1 MSILIVQL
9 PDRRRLAAGA
19 GAAAPADDASS
30 SRREFAYVASEDGI
44 EVEASGVAAGALM
57 PKRTLAIAAIGEADV
72 AWHRIVLPKAPA
84 ARLRDALAG
93 VLEDAL
99 LEDAE
104 RVHLAVAPLAVPGQ
118 PTWIAAVDRD
128 WLRGELAALQRAG
141 VFVDRVVP
149 MAWPDDPPIGH
160 FHMVPGADGAA
171 EVPTLTWAHAEGVA
185 SLRLA
190 GGLAR
195 AVVQDPPPTTRWTTA
210 PRAAVAAE
218 QWLGAPVNVMPDE
231 QRLLQAARSLWDLR
245 QFDLVRKSQG
255 ARKVRDWIRQAMS
268 PAWRPAR
275 IGVAALV
282 VAQLLGLNL
291 WAFSQRTAVEQRKAD
306 VQALVRQTFPRVTPA
321 DVQRDAAAVM
331 RREAQAIR
339 TQAGRPGDGDLEP
352 MLLAAAAAWPT
363 ERPPVESLRYENGRL
378 TLGAAGWTDG
388 QIDAFRNRLAPAGW
402 SVQAS
407 EGRLVMT
414 RPAAGR
420 G

>member
-1 MSILIVQL
+1 MSTLIVQL
-9 PDRRRLAAGA
+9 TARRRLAAGSAA
-19 GAAAPADDASS
+19 GDAAADDASS
-30 SRREFAYVASEDGI
+30 RREYAYVTSEDGI
-44 EVEASGVAAGALM
+44 EIESSGVAVASLL
-57 PKRTLAIAAIGEADV
+57 PKRSLAIAVVREADV
-72 AWHRIVLPKAPA
+72 AWHRTVLPKAPA
-84 ARLRDALAG
+84 ARLREALSG
-93 VLEDAL
+93 VLEEAL
-99 LEDAE
+99 LDDAE
-104 RVHLAVAPLAVPGQ
+104 HVHLAVAPLATAGQ
-118 PTWIAAVDRD
+118 PAWVAAVDGG
-128 WLRGELAALQRAG
+128 WLRGELAALQRAR
-141 VFVDRVVP
+141 VFIDRVVP

-160 FHMVPGADGAA
+160 FHVVPAA
-171 EVPTLTWAHAEGVA
+171 SDTGESPVLTWAHADGVA

-195 AVVQDPPPTTRWTTA
+195 AVVQDPPPTTRWTTS

-255 ARKVRDWIRQAMS
+255 ARKVRDWLRQAMS

-291 WAFSQRTAVEQRKAD
+291 WAFSQRSAVERKKAD
-306 VQALVRQTFPRVTPA
+306 VQALVRQTFPRATPA

-339 TQAGRPGDGDLEP
+339 TQAGRPGDTDLEP

-363 ERPPVESLRYENGRL
+363 ERPPVETLRYDNGRL
-378 TLGAAGWTDG
+378 TLGAAGWSDA
-388 QIDAFRNRLAPAGW
+388 QIEAFRGVLAPAGW

-407 EGRLVMT
+407 EGRLVVT
-414 RPAAGR
+414 RPTAGR

>member
-1 MSILIVQL
+1 MSTLIVQL
-9 PDRRRLAAGA
+9 PERRRLAAGS
-19 GAAAPADDASS
+19 AAAAVAADEAST
-30 SRREFAYVASEDGI
+30 RREFAYAASEDGI
-44 EVEASGVAAGALM
+44 EIEASGVAPASLL
-57 PKRTLAIAAIGEADV
+57 PKRSLAVAVIAEADV
-72 AWHRIVLPKAPA
+72 AWHRIVLPKAPPS
-84 ARLRDALAG
+84 RLREALSG

-99 LEDAE
+99 LDDAE
-104 RVHLAVAPLAVPGQ
+104 RVHLAVAPLAVAGQ
-118 PTWIAAVDRD
+118 PTWIAAVDGA

-141 VFVDRVVP
+141 VFIDRVVP

-160 FHMVPGADGAA
+160 FHVVAA
-171 EVPTLTWAHAEGVA
+171 AGGVGESPVLTWAHADGVA

-195 AVVQDPPPTTRWTTA
+195 AVVHEPPPTTRWTTS

-255 ARKVRDWIRQAMS
+255 SRQVRDWLRQAMS

-275 IGVAALV
+275 IGLAGLV

-291 WAFSQRTAVEQRKAD
+291 WAFAQRTAIEQKKTD

-339 TQAGRPGDGDLEP
+339 TQAGRPGDTDLEP
-352 MLLAAAAAWPT
+352 MLLAAAAAWPS
-363 ERPPVESLRYENGRL
+363 ERPPVETLRYDNGRL
-378 TLGAAGWTDG
+378 TLGAAGWSDA
-388 QIDAFRNRLAPAGW
+388 QIESFRNVLAPAGW
-402 SVQAS
+402 SVQAT
-407 EGRLVMT
+407 EGRLVVT

>member
-1 MSILIVQL
+1 MSTLIVHL
-9 PDRRRLAAGA
+9 TERRRLAAGS
-19 GAAAPADDASS
+19 AASVSEREEPV
-30 SRREFAYVASEDGI
+30 SRREYAYVASEDGI
-44 EVEASGVAAGALM
+44 EIQAEGTAAAALL
-57 PKRTLAIAAIGEADV
+57 PKRSLAIAVVSEADV
-72 AWHRIVLPKAPA
+72 AWHRIVLPKAPP
-84 ARLRDALAG
+84 ARLREALSG

-99 LEDAE
+99 LDDADK
-104 RVHLAVAPLAVPGQ
+104 VHLAVAPLAVAGQ
-118 PTWIAAVDRD
+118 PAWVAAVDGE

-160 FHMVPGADGAA
+160 FHTVQAA
-171 EVPTLTWAHAEGVA
+171 GGSGETPVLTWAHADGVA
-185 SLRLA
+185 SIRLA

-195 AVVQDPPPTTRWTTA
+195 AVVHDPPPTTRWTTS

-255 ARKVRDWIRQAMS
+255 ARKVRDWLRQAMS

-275 IGVAALV
+275 IGLASLV

-291 WAFSQRTAVEQRKAD
+291 WAFAQRTAVERKKAD

-363 ERPPVESLRYENGRL
+363 ERPPVETLRYDNGRL
-378 TLGAAGWTDG
+378 TLGAAGWSDA
-388 QIDAFRNRLAPAGW
+388 QIEAFRNVLAPGGW
-402 SVQAS
+402 SVQSS
-407 EGRLVMT
+407 EGRLVVT